1 MAKQK
6 KVGLALG
13 GGAARGMAHI
23 GVLEVLEKEGIPV
36 DMIAGTS
43 AGALVGAPALSGRS
57 ALELKQF
64 VLGFDWARR
73 ANLLDI
79 SLPRTGLL
87 AGRKIT
93 AELERFM
100 GGDLKFSQL
109 TRPFACV
116 AWDVNTG
123 EEIVMTKGSVLEAVR
138 ASISIPVVFTAV
150 KREGRYLVDG
160 GLVNHV
166 PVNVA
171 RALGADVVIAVNV
184 VPRRFH
190 KIKHKLLEME
200 TNPAVQDL
208 PRPSMLGVMLNTLDI
223 VSSCHVEASL
233 LGADY
238 VIEPDTLAIGPA
250 DFHDAAKCILCG
262 ELAAADA
269 VPGIRRLLA
278 E

>member
-1 MAKQK
+1 MAKRK

-13 GGAARGMAHI
+13 GGAARGLAHI

-43 AGALVGAPALSGRS
+43 AGALVGALALSGRS
-57 ALELKQF
+57 ARELREL
-64 VLGFDWARR
+64 VLSFDWTRR
-73 ANLLDI
+73 ANLIDV
-79 SLPRTGLL
+79 SLSRTGLL

-93 AELERFM
+93 GALEGFM
-100 GGDLKFSQL
+100 GGDLKFSEL

-116 AWDVNTG
+116 ACDVNTG
-123 EEIVMTKGSVLEAVR
+123 EEVVMTRGSVLEAVR

-150 KREGRYLVDG
+150 KRDGRYLVDG
-160 GLVNHV
+160 GLVNQV
-166 PVNVA
+166 PVNVV

-190 KIKHKLLEME
+190 KIRHKLLEME
-200 TNPAVQDL
+200 ANSAVQDL
-208 PRPSMLGVMLNTLDI
+208 PRPSLLGVMLNTLDI

-233 LGADY
+233 AGADY

-250 DFHDAAKCILCG
+250 DFQKAAKCVLCG

-269 VPGIRRLLA
+269 VAGIRRMLA
-278 E
+278 A